1 MITATTKQKV
11 LSNRAYMFH
20 WFEYVYFIQ
29 GLALINGTQFITSL
43 GVEALE
49 RAANVTDAA
58 NAIAAMSLEVLKG
71 TTRAFD
77 EGKCYTS
84 LYIHVLI
91 TSLRKHLLNTIWS
104 KNAVLDSPLRLYL
117 TKDTQRDWVTK
128 FPQLPIIRIG
138 IWNLLIHFIEFIQC
152 NVRTRLIYAM
162 VSFCNKTNTGE
173 ITILIN
179 LVQ

>member
-1 MITATTKQKV
+1 MFTATTKQKV

-84 LYIHVLI
+84 LYIPVLI

-104 KNAVLDSPLRLYL
+104 KNAVLDSQLCLYR
-117 TKDTQRDWVTK
+117 TKDAQRDWVTK
-128 FPQLPIIRIG
+128 PLSYQLSDLVYETHWFISLNLFNIMSGRDSYQIRNG
-138 IWNLLIHFIEFIQC
+138 FFL
-152 NVRTRLIYAM
+152 
-162 VSFCNKTNTGE
+162 
-173 ITILIN
+173 
-179 LVQ
+179 